1 MAGRPREFDREM
13 ALKRAMHAFWR
24 RGYEGT
30 SMSDLVEAMGIA
42 SARIY
47 AAFGSKEELFREA
60 VALYEKG
67 DGSFADRALREE
79 ANVCASI
86 ERMLRDAIATY
97 TKRGHPHGCM
107 VVSAAT
113 NCAAENEGVMDWLAA
128 HRHARTHSIAER
140 FKLAEKQGQFMPGT
154 NVKALADFYAAQLHG
169 ISVQSRDGV
178 PKERLLAS
186 VEPAMAPLKAAT
198 REMV

>member
-1 MAGRPREFDREM
+1 M
-13 ALKRAMHAFWR
+13 LAFWR

-30 SMSDLVEAMGIA
+30 SMSDLVEVMGIA

-47 AAFGSKEELFREA
+47 AAFGSKEALFHEA
-60 VALYEKG
+60 VTLYEQG
-67 DGSFADRALREE
+67 DGGFADRALSEE
-79 ANVCASI
+79 TDVRAAI

-113 NCAAENEGVMDWLAA
+113 NCAAENEGVVEWLAA
-128 HRHARTHSIAER
+128 HRRARTQSIAER
-140 FKLAEKQGQFMPGT
+140 LRLATEQGQLAPGT
-154 NVKALADFYAAQLHG
+154 DIKALADFYATQLHG

-178 PKERLLAS
+178 SKERLLAS
-186 VEPAMAPLKAAT
+186 IGPAMMPLAMAL
-198 REMV
+198 RDMA